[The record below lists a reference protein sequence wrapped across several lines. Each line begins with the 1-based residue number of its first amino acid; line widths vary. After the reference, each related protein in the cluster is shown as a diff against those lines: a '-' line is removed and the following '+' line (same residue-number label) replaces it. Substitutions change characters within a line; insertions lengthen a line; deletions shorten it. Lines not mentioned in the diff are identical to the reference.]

1 MFEPLKIGTW
11 ASVDEQCSIRS
22 ISHIEDGS
30 VTLVFG
36 GHDTFELYLTRPA
49 LLALIQV
56 AETALNDLREASE
69 SAGRLLSN
77 WGSGPTSSTTQCAG
91 MPGASQH
98 PNLNF
103 RVPEHYYLVVE
114 RVRAWRGFR
123 GLAGIGALVTACALA
138 VGSTGCGAI
147 EADDGKPTVLTTFTV
162 LADIAANVAGE
173 HLTVES
179 ITKPGAEIH
188 GYEPTPGDIKKA
200 AKADLILDNGM
211 NLEAWFSQFVED
223 SEAAHV
229 TVSDGVEPMS
239 ITEDAYQGKPN
250 PHAWMSPLNV
260 RTYVDNMVTAFS
272 ELDPDHAAD
281 FRANGD
287 KYKAELQR
295 VNDELVADLSVLP
308 QHQRALVTCEG
319 AFSYLARDAGLTEK
333 YIWPVNAEQQAT
345 PQQITSAIEFV
356 RANQVPAVFCESTVS
371 DAPMRRVVEATG
383 ATFGGVLYVDS
394 LSAPDG
400 PVPTYL
406 ELIRHDADLI
416 GAALTGS
423 KP

>member
-1 MFEPLKIGTW
+1 M
-11 ASVDEQCSIRS
+11 R
-22 ISHIEDGS
+22 
-30 VTLVFG
+30 
-36 GHDTFELYLTRPA
+36 
-49 LLALIQV
+49 
-56 AETALNDLREASE
+56 
-69 SAGRLLSN
+69 
-77 WGSGPTSSTTQCAG
+77 SGP
-91 MPGASQH
+91 
-98 PNLNF
+98 
-103 RVPEHYYLVVE
+103 
-114 RVRAWRGFR
+114 GFR
-123 GLAGIGALVTACALA
+123 RCAGIGAFVVACAVALGA
-138 VGSTGCGAI
+138 TGCGAI
-147 EADDGKPTVLTTFTV
+147 EAEDGKPTVLTTFTV
-162 LADIAANVAGE
+162 LADIASNVAGE

-179 ITKPGAEIH
+179 ITKVGAEIH

-211 NLEAWFSQFVED
+211 NLEAWFGQFVED

-229 TVSDGVEPMS
+229 TVSEGVAPMS

-260 RTYVDNMVTAFS
+260 RTYIDNMVTAFS

-295 VNDELVADLSVLP
+295 VNDELVADLRVLP
-308 QHQRALVTCEG
+308 QHQRALVSCEG

-383 ATFGGVLYVDS
+383 AAFGGVLYVDS
-394 LSAPDG
+394 LSEQDG

-416 GAALTGS
+416 GTALTGS
-423 KP
+423 TP